1 MYCKHFYVLEP
12 RGQWVI
18 NKLTSIIAGL
28 GVLLAGVLS
37 VFFAGRKSA
46 ADEIKNET
54 AKQALQL
61 QRDADAA
68 LRNGLINEQKIR
80 DKTDNDFKRVD
91 LD

>member
-1 MYCKHFYVLEP
+1 
-12 RGQWVI
+12 VI
-18 NKLTSIIAGL
+18 NKLTSIVAWL

-46 ADEIKNET
+46 AAEIKNET

-68 LRNGLINEQKIR
+68 LRDGLINEQKIR
-80 DKTDNDFKRVD
+80 DQTTTDFKRVD